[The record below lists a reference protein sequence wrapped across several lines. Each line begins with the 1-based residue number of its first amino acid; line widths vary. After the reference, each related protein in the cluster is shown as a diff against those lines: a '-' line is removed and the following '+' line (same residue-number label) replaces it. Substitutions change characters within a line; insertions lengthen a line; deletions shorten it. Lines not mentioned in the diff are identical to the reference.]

1 VTAPRRIA
9 ILGGSGAG
17 KTTLGRELARRVG
30 GVFVEVDAIQHQA
43 GWRKASP
50 EEIGAAVRA
59 ALEGQEAW
67 VIDSTCQREVGSY
80 VSDRADVIV
89 WLDLP
94 LLVKLG
100 RLVRRS
106 WRRVRTREV
115 LWNGNVETWRDVFV
129 GRDAVLIHPLRT
141 HHRSRRQTLARPD
154 FPKMT
159 RLRSPEDV
167 ERWLAEFPHAPSS
180 AR

>member
-1 VTAPRRIA
+1 MQNFRRCAMGVITALIVAGSVTCAFATPLTPFRYE
-9 ILGGSGAG
+9 S
-17 KTTLGRELARRVG
+17 
-30 GVFVEVDAIQHQA
+30 QA
-43 GWRKASP
+43 
-50 EEIGAAVRA
+50 
-59 ALEGQEAW
+59 
-67 VIDSTCQREVGSY
+67 QRHCP
-80 VSDRADVIV
+80 ADVIV

-141 HHRSRRQTLARPD
+141 HHRSRRGTLARPD
-154 FPKMT
+154 FGKIV
-159 RLRSPEDV
+159 RLRTPEAV
-167 ERWLAEFPHAPSS
+167 ERWLAEFPHPPSL
-180 AR
+180 R